1 MVRTWC
7 RGQWCL
13 QEALRGG
20 RWWAAAEDYLRA
32 LCDWLLCCHGNR
44 RLLPPATP
52 LLPVSTINLWNKDLG
67 INSTMNQS
75 SFWISK
81 TDKEYAQSQTEKKNI
96 RNTES
101 SDWAEHVISYRTGTR
116 MLHSSQKKTQTGG
129 NQVHIWWTNSNE
141 VAKIMISRII

>member
-81 TDKEYAQSQTEKKNI
+81 TDKEYAQSQTEKKISEI
-96 RNTES
+96 RRVQIEQNTLS
-101 SDWAEHVISYRTGTR
+101 VIVPEHECCTHPRKRLRLRGIRSIYD
-116 MLHSSQKKTQTGG
+116 
-129 NQVHIWWTNSNE
+129 E
-141 VAKIMISRII
+141 RILMKLRKLWFLV